1 MPENALWL
9 FKSQNIWDQD
19 ILIKK
24 LIHEVRRV
32 HKTGK
37 ITNSMQVLR
46 KKFSVSKTLLYHYQD
61 SYHSISKEFKGE
73 IFPKTERNYTIR
85 LNIIHTNTKGQN

>member
-1 MPENALWL
+1 
-9 FKSQNIWDQD
+9 
-19 ILIKK
+19 
-24 LIHEVRRV
+24 
-32 HKTGK
+32 
-37 ITNSMQVLR
+37 MQVLR

>member
-9 FKSQNIWDQD
+9 FKSQNIWYQD

-24 LIHEVRRV
+24 QIHEVRRV

-37 ITNSMQVLR
+37 ITNLMQVLR
-46 KKFSVSKTLLYHYQD
+46 KKFSKTLLYLCKD

-73 IFPKTERNYTIR
+73 TFPKTERNYNIR